1 MDKRVGFPQH
11 LTTRWDDFD
20 RRSPYMRRQWP
31 KEEPFEERRRRV
43 HSVSPAYASS
53 WAQFMSELIDAD
65 TGEATY
71 YAYAFWTKAP
81 WGESF
86 DEIVFSLRR
95 ACELASCA
103 IFPALKRI
111 SRKRIPPTSCAMA
124 MVLPAQREDGV
135 PHVHGTRLSDRCSD
149 VSRRGAD
156 SIPRSNRGRGARAG
170 LPSCALSVYRCIQ
183 KRDGQWRIVWSQ
195 GTGIA

>member
-1 MDKRVGFPQH
+1 VGRVGKHGPEHGLLDVSLEEGMDKRVGFPQH

-86 DEIVFSLRR
+86 DEIVFSVSGGGKYDSCGGRKSDSR
-95 ACELASCA
+95 QHGLA
-103 IFPALKRI
+103 
-111 SRKRIPPTSCAMA
+111 
-124 MVLPAQREDGV
+124 
-135 PHVHGTRLSDRCSD
+135 
-149 VSRRGAD
+149 
-156 SIPRSNRGRGARAG
+156 AG
-170 LPSCALSVYRCIQ
+170 
-183 KRDGQWRIVWSQ
+183 
-195 GTGIA
+195 